1 MGDNRNMILAIVLSM
16 AILFG
21 WQYFVE
27 APKLEAEQARLQAV
41 EASRAKAEA
50 ASPGST
56 AGMTAP
62 EFAENGAPLS
72 SATAPALQ
80 SRPDMLKES
89 ARVNIASDRLAG
101 TISLTGARFDDLS
114 LTNYTE
120 TIEDGSPHI
129 DLLNPEGSAN
139 PYLAEFGWIA
149 ATGEAAKLPNG
160 QSRWSVSGNGTLTPN
175 TPVTLTWANGAGL
188 IFKRT
193 IGMDEN
199 YLFTI
204 TDSVENN
211 SGNAATLYPYG
222 LIRRV
227 GTPETTGFYVLH
239 EGPYGVFNGTL
250 EELKYDDLLEDGPV
264 SNTTTGGWLGIT
276 DKYWLAALVP
286 NQEEQVAARF
296 THSLKGGRDAYQ
308 ADFRGQAR
316 VVQPGE
322 SQAVTH
328 RFFAGAKE
336 VNLVDGYAEEQ
347 GIARF
352 DLAIDWGWFYFLT
365 KPMFLALHFF
375 YGLVGNFG
383 IAIILVTLIVKLAF
397 FPLANK
403 SYESMSRM
411 KKVAP
416 ELTRIRETYKDDKQK
431 QQQEMMELYKRE
443 KVNPASGC
451 LPMIVQIPVF
461 FSLYKV
467 LFVSIEMRHAPFF
480 GWIQDLSAPD
490 PLHVFTLFGL
500 IPWDVPSFLA
510 IGIWPL
516 LMGASMFLQQ
526 KLNPPAPDPIQAR
539 MFMLMPLFFTFLLGS
554 FPAGLVIYWTFNNL
568 LSIAQQYAIMRR
580 MGVPIGGGTTDT
592 AK

>member
-1 MGDNRNMILAIVLSM
+1 MGDNRNMLLAIVLSM

-21 WQYFVE
+21 WQYFIE
-27 APKLEAEQARLQAV
+27 GPKLEAEQARQQAI
-41 EASRAKAEA
+41 EESRAKAGVTDNGTGIA
-50 ASPGST
+50 AGPSVGQ
-56 AGMTAP
+56 GVDL
-62 EFAENGAPLS
+62 GG
-72 SATAPALQ
+72 APALK
-80 SRPDMLKES
+80 SRPDMLGQS
-89 ARVNIASDRLAG
+89 ARVAITNARLSGSIA
-101 TISLTGARFDDLS
+101 LTGARFDDLS
-114 LTNYTE
+114 LKGYTE
-120 TIEDGSPHI
+120 DLEDGSPNI

-149 ATGEAAKLPNG
+149 AQGEAAKLP
-160 QSRWSVSGNGTLTPN
+160 SGKSNWAVDGNATLTPN
-175 TPVTLTWANGAGL
+175 APVTLKWTNDTGL
-188 IFKRT
+188 TFTRKIEL
-193 IGMDEN
+193 DAN
-199 YLFTI
+199 YLFTV
-204 TDSVENN
+204 TDTVTNAG
-211 SGNAATLYPYG
+211 GNAATLYPYG

-227 GTPETTGFYVLH
+227 GTPETTGFYILH
-239 EGPYGVFNGTL
+239 EGLYGVLNETL
-250 EELKYDDLLEDGPV
+250 QEVDYDDLQDDGPV
-264 SNTTTGGWLGIT
+264 NANTTGGWLGIT

-286 NQEEQVAARF
+286 DQQEQVAARF
-296 THSLKGGRDAYQ
+296 THSLKAGRDAYQ

-316 VVQPGE
+316 VIQPGA
-322 SQAVTH
+322 SQSVTH

-336 VNLVDGYAEEQ
+336 VNLVDAYAEDQ
-347 GIARF
+347 GIQRF

-365 KPMFLALHFF
+365 KPLFLAMDFF
-375 YGLVGNFG
+375 YGVVGNFG
-383 IAIILVTLIVKLAF
+383 IAIILVTLIIKILF

-416 ELTRIRETYKDDKQK
+416 ELTKIRERFADDKQK

-461 FSLYKV
+461 FALYKV

-490 PLHVFTLFGL
+490 PLLIFNLFGL
-500 IPWDVPSFLA
+500 IPWDPPSFLA

-516 LMGASMFLQQ
+516 FMGASMFLQQ
-526 KLNPPAPDPIQAR
+526 KMNPPPPDPIQAR
-539 MFMLMPLFFTFLLGS
+539 MFMLMPIFFTFLLGS

-580 MGVPIGGGTTDT
+580 MGVPIGGGSTDT